1 VPYAECCINKLMNA
15 KRWKSDDEC
24 YWISVWLVFS
34 LFAETSCN
42 FATTDILVGYY
53 QASFN
58 VRLGLWG
65 YEPVDSVLMGGNYCV
80 SYNSAYSASSPP
92 HFSRFAGLVTVILGS
107 CSLAVIRVLFT
118 KVEIQFV
125 RLGSCNKVRGS
136 CCFLSIIESHFFFSD
151 ACTENSCRLGT
162 GLSWLFSHGY
172 STF

>member
-1 VPYAECCINKLMNA
+1 MTNA
-15 KRWKSDDEC
+15 
-24 YWISVWLVFS
+24 IGLVFGLFFS

-136 CCFLSIIESHFFFSD
+136 CCFLSIIESHFFLSD